1 MTELSMKI
9 RHTLTETRMVLPG
22 TQALLGFQLIVLLM
36 EGFGALPSSSK
47 IVHLVSLAFTAITAV
62 WLIAPAAYHRIVYE
76 GEDSEEFNTVAG
88 RFLLAAMVTLAL
100 SVTGDYFVIARQVT
114 GSAALSAGAAG
125 FLLVFFYG
133 CWFAIPLLTRRLK
146 T

>member
-1 MTELSMKI
+1 MTDLSTKI

-36 EGFGALPSSSK
+36 EGFEKLPRSSK
-47 IVHLVSLAFTAITAV
+47 IVHLASLAFTAVTAI
-62 WLIAPAAYHRIVYE
+62 WLIAPAAYHRIAYE
-76 GEDSEEFNTVAG
+76 GEDSERFLALAS

-100 SVTGDYFVIARQVT
+100 SVTGDYFVIARQAT

-125 FLLVFFYG
+125 FLLLLFYG

>member
-1 MTELSMKI
+1 MTDLSMKI

-36 EGFGALPSSSK
+36 DGFGALPRSSK
-47 IVHLVSLAFTAITAV
+47 VVHLISLALTAVTAI
-62 WLIAPAAYHRIVYE
+62 WLIAPAAYHRIVYD
-76 GEDSEEFNTVAG
+76 GEDSERFHALAG
-88 RFLLAAMVTLAL
+88 RFLLAAMATLAL

-114 GSAALSAGAAG
+114 GSAALSAAAAA
-125 FLLVFFYG
+125 FLLLLFYG
-133 CWFAIPLLTRRLK
+133 CWFAIPLVTRRLK

>member
-1 MTELSMKI
+1 MTDLSMKI

-36 EGFGALPSSSK
+36 EGFGTLPRSSK
-47 IVHLVSLAFTAITAV
+47 IVHLVSLAFTAVTAV
-62 WLIAPAAYHRIVYE
+62 WLIAPAAYHRIVYD
-76 GEDSEEFNTVAG
+76 GEDSEEFRSVAG

-114 GSAALSAGAAG
+114 GSAGLAAGAAA
-125 FLLVFFYG
+125 FLLALFYG

-146 T
+146 I

>member
-1 MTELSMKI
+1 MTELSVKI

-36 EGFGALPSSSK
+36 DGFARLPRSSK
-47 IVHLVSLAFTAITAV
+47 MVHLACLAATALTAI
-62 WLIAPAAYHRIVYE
+62 WLIAPAAYHRIVYD
-76 GEDSEEFNTVAG
+76 GEDTEAFHGTASH
-88 RFLLAAMVTLAL
+88 FLLAAMATLAL
-100 SVTGDYFVIARQVT
+100 SVTGDYFVIAREIT
-114 GSAALSAGAAG
+114 GSEALAAGAAA
-125 FLLVFFYG
+125 FLLILFYS